1 MKKLLLTGFEPF
13 LHYTENPTT
22 EIVKYFHQRKV
33 NDYHIKGKVL
43 PVQFEEAG
51 RLIITYIH
59 EYNPD
64 IIISLGIAKGR
75 SKVTPERIAINCM
88 MVIKIMRA
96 INRWVKK
103 FIRKAQMDCFRLYQI
118 KFL

>member
-75 SKVTPERIAINCM
+75 SKVTPERIARSEEHTSELQSRGHLVC
-88 MVIKIMRA
+88 RLLLE
-96 INRWVKK
+96 KK
-103 FIRKAQMDCFRLYQI
+103 NITSIPHKRTQ
-118 KFL
+118 